1 MRPSMDGWEV
11 TVADRPI
18 RDIGAREVLAAKPP
32 FDLHGAMTARGPLRD
47 AHQRADLFPRGE
59 YVRPIILICPLL
71 EFD

>member
-1 MRPSMDGWEV
+1 MGGIASAAGG
-11 TVADRPI
+11 TRPI

-59 YVRPIILICPLL
+59 YVRPIILICPPL